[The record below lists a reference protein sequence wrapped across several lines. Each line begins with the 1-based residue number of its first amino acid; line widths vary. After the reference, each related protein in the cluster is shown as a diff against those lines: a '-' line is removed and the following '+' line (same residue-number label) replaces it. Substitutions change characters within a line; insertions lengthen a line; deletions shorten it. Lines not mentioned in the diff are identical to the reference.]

1 MKQMTS
7 EVEMAPHRANGK
19 LPQRIKCQI
28 VAPTT
33 VVLENGDVIVVQT
46 VLSNVVRVVG
56 QKDANG
62 LQVYEFEMS
71 HAVGRPEAGIKGT
84 PDGDREEGDAGQIS

>member
-1 MKQMTS
+1 MTS
-7 EVEMAPHRANGK
+7 EVELAQYRVNGK
-19 LPQRIKCQI
+19 IPQRIKCQI

-46 VLSNVVRVVG
+46 VLNNVVLVVG

-71 HAVGRPEAGIKGT
+71 HAVGRPEASMKAG
-84 PDGDREEGDAGQIS
+84 DGGQG